1 LPSKGWRLP
10 NGKNNETI
18 FKQLN
23 FIKMKKKVFMLC
35 MALCFL
41 TQHSRAQFAVID
53 PANIAT
59 SIINATKEIVQT
71 SSTASTMLSNFK
83 EVQKVY
89 SQGKEYYDAL
99 KSVNNLVKDAKKV
112 QKTILMVGEI
122 SDIYVNSFQKMLADP
137 NFTVEEL
144 VAIAGGYS
152 KLLAETNDVL
162 QEVKG
167 IVNASTLSMSD
178 KERMEVIDGVYNLM
192 LEYRNLVR
200 YYTNK
205 NISVSLLRAKV
216 KNETARVLS
225 LYGDANEKYW

>member
-1 LPSKGWRLP
+1 M
-10 NGKNNETI
+10 
-18 FKQLN
+18 Q
-23 FIKMKKKVFMLC
+23 KKVFIMC
-35 MALCFL
+35 VALCFL

-71 SSTASTMLSNFK
+71 SSTASTMINNFK

-89 SQGKEYYDAL
+89 TQGKEYYDAL

-122 SDIYVNSFQKMLADP
+122 SDIYVNSFEKMLSDP
-137 NFTVEEL
+137 NFSVEEL
-144 VAIAGGYS
+144 VAIAGGYT

-167 IVNASTLSMSD
+167 IVNASTLSLSD
-178 KERMEVIDGVYNLM
+178 RERMEVIDNAYNSM
-192 LEYRNLVR
+192 SEFRSLVK

-205 NISVSLLRAKV
+205 NISVSLLRAKA
-216 KNETARVLS
+216 KNESARVLS